1 MSTLR
6 SGPIGTSLGG
16 TSVGGTSGGRA
27 CPGGDA
33 LVSLLYD
40 DFEPGASPT
49 RDDLEAHVRVCAT
62 CLAEFE
68 ALGGVRAQLAA
79 WTAPDVALGF
89 EVVRTAARA
98 PVGWRE
104 TFAGWSARS
113 ARGLPAAAAAIIVL
127 GGAMALARLD
137 IRYDQSG
144 LTVRTGWG
152 HALPASGSGPAS
164 NDAAAL
170 RQQLASLRDEI
181 ARLGASQAAT
191 VNAASAP
198 LGGDPVG
205 ASVAATP
212 VSTGSVAEG
221 TITAAQG
228 AALLRSFRQALDES
242 ELRQQQN
249 LQLRI
254 GEVTR
259 DFDLQR
265 RQDLVQVEQGFS
277 RLDTQRQQMLDTIR
291 RVSLGVPQQ

>member
-6 SGPIGTSLGG
+6 T
-16 TSVGGTSGGRA
+16 

-40 DFEPGASPT
+40 DFEPGVVPS
-49 RDDLEAHVRVCAT
+49 RDDLETHVRACAT

-89 EVVRTAARA
+89 AVVRTGTRA
-98 PVGWRE
+98 PLGWRQ
-104 TFAGWSARS
+104 TFAAWSARG
-113 ARGLPAAAAAIIVL
+113 ARALPAAAAAIIVL

-137 IRYDQSG
+137 IHYDQAG

-152 HALPASGSGPAS
+152 HATSPGPS
-164 NDAAAL
+164 SPGPGGDAAAL
-170 RQQLASLRDEI
+170 RQELASLRGEVQ
-181 ARLGASQAAT
+181 RLGAAQGAT
-191 VNAASAP
+191 VTATSAP
-198 LGGDPVG
+198 LAGDP
-205 ASVAATP
+205 SPAATP
-212 VSTGSVAEG
+212 VSMGTVAG
-221 TITAAQG
+221 GQMTAAQG
-228 AALLRSFRQALDES
+228 AALLRGFRQALDES

-254 GEVTR
+254 GEITR

-265 RQDLVQVEQGFS
+265 REDLVQVEQGFG
-277 RLDTQRQQMLDTIR
+277 RFETQRQEMMEKIR
-291 RVSLGVPQQ
+291 RVSAGVPQQ

>member
-6 SGPIGTSLGG
+6 SST
-16 TSVGGTSGGRA
+16 VGA

-40 DFEPGASPT
+40 DFEPGAVPS
-49 RDDLEAHVRVCAT
+49 RDDLETHVRACAT

-89 EVVRTAARA
+89 EVVQTASREPLGWRQSFTAWAARNRA
-98 PVGWRE
+98 
-104 TFAGWSARS
+104 
-113 ARGLPAAAAAIIVL
+113 LPAAAAAVLVL
-127 GGAMALARLD
+127 GGAAALARLD
-137 IRYDQSG
+137 VRYDQAG

-152 HALPASGSGPAS
+152 HASSAAGPAAG
-164 NDAAAL
+164 DTEAL
-170 RQQLASLRDEI
+170 RQELASLRGEI
-181 ARLGASQAAT
+181 KRLGAGQASN
-191 VNAASAP
+191 VMAASAP
-198 LGGDPVG
+198 IAGDAGGPV
-205 ASVAATP
+205 ATP
-212 VSTGSVAEG
+212 VSTGSVPDG
-221 TITAAQG
+221 VMTSAQG
-228 AALLRSFRQALDES
+228 AALLRSFRQALDEA

-265 RQDLVQVEQGFS
+265 RHDLVQVEQGFG
-277 RLDTQRQQMLDTIR
+277 RLDTKNQQMLDAIR
-291 RVSLGVPQQ
+291 RVSLGVGQQ

>member
-6 SGPIGTSLGG
+6 T
-16 TSVGGTSGGRA
+16 

-40 DFEPGASPT
+40 DFEPGAVPS
-49 RDDLEAHVRVCAT
+49 RDDLETHVRACAT

-89 EVVRTAARA
+89 AVVRTGTRA
-98 PVGWRE
+98 PLGWRQ
-104 TFAGWSARS
+104 TFAAWSARG
-113 ARGLPAAAAAIIVL
+113 ARALPAAAAAIIVL

-137 IRYDQSG
+137 IHYDQAG

-152 HALPASGSGPAS
+152 HATSPGPS
-164 NDAAAL
+164 SPGPGGDAAAL
-170 RQQLASLRDEI
+170 RQELASLRGEVQ
-181 ARLGASQAAT
+181 RLGAAQGAT
-191 VNAASAP
+191 VTATSAP
-198 LGGDPVG
+198 LAGDP
-205 ASVAATP
+205 SPAATP
-212 VSTGSVAEG
+212 VSMGTVAGGSM
-221 TITAAQG
+221 TAAQG
-228 AALLRSFRQALDES
+228 AALMRSFRQALDES

-254 GEVTR
+254 GEITR

-265 RQDLVQVEQGFS
+265 REDLVQVEQGFG
-277 RLDTQRQQMLDTIR
+277 RFETQRQEMMEKIR
-291 RVSLGVPQQ
+291 RVSAGVPQQ

>member
-6 SGPIGTSLGG
+6 S
-16 TSVGGTSGGRA
+16 

-40 DFEPGASPT
+40 DFEAGAKPS
-49 RDDLEAHVRVCAT
+49 RDDLEAHVRACAT

-89 EVVRTAARA
+89 EVVRTGARE
-98 PVGWRE
+98 PIGWRRS
-104 TFAGWSARS
+104 FAAWAGRQRAW
-113 ARGLPAAAAAIIVL
+113 PAAAAAVLIL
-127 GGAMALARLD
+127 GGAAALARLD
-137 IRYDQSG
+137 LRYDQAG

-152 HALPASGSGPAS
+152 HGSPSSGSATD
-164 NDAAAL
+164 DAAAL
-170 RQQLASLRDEI
+170 RQELASLRGEI
-181 ARLGASQAAT
+181 ARLGASQASRVT
-191 VNAASAP
+191 AASAP
-198 LGGDPVG
+198 IAGDDAGSPV
-205 ASVAATP
+205 ATP
-212 VSTGSVAEG
+212 VSTNATAEG
-221 TITAAQG
+221 VMTSAQG

-265 RQDLVQVEQGFS
+265 RQDLVQVEQGFG
-277 RLDTQRQQMLDTIR
+277 RFETQRQQMLDQIR

>member
-6 SGPIGTSLGG
+6 T
-16 TSVGGTSGGRA
+16 

-40 DFEPGASPT
+40 DFEPGAVPS
-49 RDDLEAHVRVCAT
+49 RDDLEAHVRACAT

-89 EVVRTAARA
+89 EVVRTGARA
-98 PVGWRE
+98 PLGWRQ
-104 TFAGWSARS
+104 TFAAWSARS
-113 ARGLPAAAAAIIVL
+113 ARALPAAAAAIIVL

-137 IRYDQSG
+137 IHYDQAG

-152 HALPASGSGPAS
+152 HAASPSSPGRR
-164 NDAAAL
+164 AATRPRSA
-170 RQQLASLRDEI
+170 QELASLRGEI
-181 ARLGASQAAT
+181 ARLGAAQAAT
-191 VNAASAP
+191 VTATSAP
-198 LGGDPVG
+198 LAGDAARGGDAG
-205 ASVAATP
+205 LDRDRRRRRAM
-212 VSTGSVAEG
+212 
-221 TITAAQG
+221 TAAQG

-265 RQDLVQVEQGFS
+265 RQDLVQVEQGFG
-277 RLDTQRQQMLDTIR
+277 RLDTQRQQMLDAIR

>member
-6 SGPIGTSLGG
+6 S
-16 TSVGGTSGGRA
+16 

-33 LVSLLYD
+33 LVGLLYD
-40 DFEPGASPT
+40 DFEPGAVPS
-49 RDDLEAHVRVCAT
+49 RDDLEAHVRACAT

-89 EVVRTAARA
+89 EVVRTGARA
-98 PVGWRE
+98 PLGWRQS
-104 TFAGWSARS
+104 FAAWSARS
-113 ARGLPAAAAAIIVL
+113 VRALPAAAAAILVL
-127 GGAMALARLD
+127 AGAMALARLD
-137 IRYDQSG
+137 IHYDQAG

-152 HALPASGSGPAS
+152 HAASPSSPATGD
-164 NDAAAL
+164 DAAAL
-170 RQQLASLRDEI
+170 RRELASLRSEI
-181 ARLGASQAAT
+181 ARLGAAQGATVAAT
-191 VNAASAP
+191 SAP
-198 LGGDPVG
+198 LAGDAP
-205 ASVAATP
+205 AAATP
-212 VSTGSVAEG
+212 VSMGTVAG
-221 TITAAQG
+221 GPMTAAQG

-265 RQDLVQVEQGFS
+265 RQDLVQVEQGFG
-277 RLDTQRQQMLDTIR
+277 RLDTQRQQMLDAIR

>member
-6 SGPIGTSLGG
+6 SST
-16 TSVGGTSGGRA
+16 VGV

-40 DFEPGASPT
+40 DIEPGATPS
-49 RDDLEAHVRVCAT
+49 RDDLEAHVRACAT

-79 WTAPDVALGF
+79 WRAPDVPLGF
-89 EVVRTAARA
+89 EVVRTGSREPLGWRQSFTAWAARNRA
-98 PVGWRE
+98 
-104 TFAGWSARS
+104 
-113 ARGLPAAAAAIIVL
+113 LPAAAAAVLVL
-127 GGAMALARLD
+127 GGAAALARLD
-137 IRYDQSG
+137 VRYDQSG

-152 HALPASGSGPAS
+152 HAATDPASA
-164 NDAAAL
+164 DAAAL
-170 RQQLASLRDEI
+170 RQELASLRGEI
-181 ARLGASQAAT
+181 ARLGANQAAT
-191 VNAASAP
+191 VTATSAP
-198 LGGDPVG
+198 LGGDPAGGG
-205 ASVAATP
+205 ARP
-212 VSTGSVAEG
+212 VSSGPVADG
-221 TITAAQG
+221 VMTSTQG

-265 RQDLVQVEQGFS
+265 RHDLVQVEQGFG
-277 RLDTQRQQMLDTIR
+277 RLDTLRQQERQQFMDAIR